1 MDNELEQTL
10 KVKQMELK
18 VKETELSQL
27 QSELSARENQLFIGL
42 DVTREKQEML
52 RRAIEVSSNA
62 LKICST
68 TDERTM
74 LEKVVN
80 LAASKLVDEITALC
94 KN

>member
-1 MDNELEQTL
+1 
-10 KVKQMELK
+10 MELK

-68 TDERTM
+68 MDDSGTM
-74 LEKVVN
+74 LKKVIA
-80 LAASKLVDEITALC
+80 LAASKLVDEINALY